1 MLHRMNLWHDSFEK
15 IAAGTKKI
23 EMRLQDEK
31 RSRISPGDQIL
42 FTDISNQRQLLCTV
56 VALYRYVDFEA
67 LYQNHEK
74 EAIGYRKD
82 EIALSADMLQYYTEE
97 QTGRYGVL
105 GIEVA
110 VMTACGWR
118 KAFGRAADKKIP
130 TRQKFRGGRDRV
142 TQERGW
148 MYPGEEIPPVWLG
161 LLSASGGSS
170 RSRCCC
176 RRCYRCPHRR
186 S

>member
-42 FTDISNQRQLLCTV
+42 FTDTSNQRQLLCTV
-56 VALYRYVDFEA
+56 VALHRYADFEA

-74 EAIGYRKD
+74 EASSYRED
-82 EIALSADMLQYYTEE
+82 EVALPADMLQYYTKE
-97 QTGRYGVL
+97 QIRRYSVL

-110 VMTACGWR
+110 VMTAC
-118 KAFGRAADKKIP
+118 
-130 TRQKFRGGRDRV
+130 DR
-142 TQERGW
+142 
-148 MYPGEEIPPVWLG
+148 
-161 LLSASGGSS
+161 
-170 RSRCCC
+170 
-176 RRCYRCPHRR
+176 
-186 S
+186 